1 MSRET
6 TERRRAS
13 PAVIALLAV
22 ALILAGA
29 WAALPHGV
37 FWHSDEGAKFLQLVN
52 LRLTPAGL
60 DTAILYPGRAT
71 DPTLTFAP
79 FHPRQRRV
87 DASGAIYLQWPIF
100 LPLLSAPFY
109 ALLGMAGLYLLPL
122 GGALLACW
130 LAYRLSLAAGAAA
143 RVAWWAIP
151 LTGLCTPVGFYGW
164 VYFEHTLAAALV
176 AGATLL
182 ALRGLAG
189 GRGRSLAGAGALL
202 GAAIYLRSEL
212 YVLVLVFGV
221 ALGARALGAR
231 RGAPDAPTARR
242 VLAAGAGAGA
252 ALALTL
258 LPLWLYYTQSEGG
271 PLPQHATWY
280 FESAE
285 PPVGA
290 APDAGPRLPEVR
302 YLARA
307 GLGIVPDF
315 LAGPNEAGD
324 APVPPWAAAAITLGT
339 LGALLGGWARR
350 DARVF
355 AGGLALT
362 ALGSAPALLTPQAYG
377 ALHGFVLAAPLA
389 LCAAA
394 APGRAR
400 DDPARPLAGIA
411 GLYVLLHVLIISTLS
426 GLGPISRYEWGQ
438 RYLLPAY
445 PLLIAL
451 AVVALGRLRE
461 TVDSASV
468 GAGTA
473 RLTLALAGA
482 LALIGAGFL
491 ARGWATMR
499 ADEARTLTWA
509 AAVAA
514 APDPALITDRWWL
527 PLLLAPDFYQRT
539 WFLAP
544 DAATA
549 AGWPAQA
556 ARAGLRRFT
565 AVTPGGDLPAIL
577 LGAQP
582 APQPGAAQSVDGLT
596 LQPFALAPGVR

>member
-1 MSRET
+1 M
-6 TERRRAS
+6 
-13 PAVIALLAV
+13 
-22 ALILAGA
+22 
-29 WAALPHGV
+29 
-37 FWHSDEGAKFLQLVN
+37 
-52 LRLTPAGL
+52 
-60 DTAILYPGRAT
+60 
-71 DPTLTFAP
+71 
-79 FHPRQRRV
+79 

-130 LAYRLSLAAGAAA
+130 LAYRLSVAAGAA

-182 ALRGLAG
+182 VLRGLAA
-189 GRGRSLAGAGALL
+189 GRPRSLAGAGALL

-212 YVLVLVFGV
+212 YVLVVVFAI
-221 ALGARALGAR
+221 ALLARAWGAR
-231 RGAPDAPTARR
+231 RAAAGPAARAI
-242 VLAAGAGAGA
+242 LTAGAGAAA

-258 LPLWLYYTQSEGG
+258 LPLWLYYTLSEGG

-285 PPVGA
+285 PPVGG
-290 APDAGPRLPEVR
+290 APAGGPRLPEVR

-324 APVPPWAAAAITLGT
+324 APVPPWAAGAIVLGT
-339 LGALLGGWARR
+339 LGALLGGRLRR
-350 DARVF
+350 DGRLF

-362 ALGSAPALLTPQAYG
+362 ALGTAPALLTPQTYG
-377 ALHGFVLAAPLA
+377 ALHGFVLAAPLV
-389 LCAAA
+389 LFAAA
-394 APGRAR
+394 APGRER
-400 DDPARPLAGIA
+400 DDAARPLALIA
-411 GLYVLLHVLIISTLS
+411 GLYVLLHTLIISTLS

-451 AVVALGRLRE
+451 AVVALGRLWAAANAPGAR
-461 TVDSASV
+461 A
-468 GAGTA
+468 GAG

-491 ARGWATMR
+491 ARGWVTMR
-499 ADEARTLTWA
+499 ADEARTVTWA
-509 AAVAA
+509 AAVAT
-514 APDPALITDRWWL
+514 APGPALITDRWWL

-539 WFLAP
+539 WFLAA
-544 DAATA
+544 DTTTA
-549 AGWPAQA
+549 GAWPAAA

-565 AVTPGGDLPAIL
+565 VVTPGGDLPATL
-577 LGAQP
+577 AGAQP
-582 APQPGAAQSVDGLT
+582 PPQPGPAQTVDGLT
-596 LQPFALAPGVR
+596 LQPFALAPSAR